1 MANHNVKSWATVRET
16 SVEIAEAIFELAGND
31 EVLAQKIWEEGSDE
45 ALEKAFAKPPP
56 ISFIGERKPS
66 SGKTF
71 ERLRNKSP
79 GF

>member
-45 ALEKAFAKPPP
+45 ALEKAFAKTTADQLYW
-56 ISFIGERKPS
+56 GEETVERK
-66 SGKTF
+66 
-71 ERLRNKSP
+71 NV
-79 GF
+79 